1 VVCGTNQPSC
11 GDKLAIV
18 ALAASPYDCQ
28 AKVVLTPMQNTISMR
43 AMLREARLPSEGR
56 LMPASGEDRVIGS
69 TVGAAAFR

>member
-1 VVCGTNQPSC
+1 
-11 GDKLAIV
+11 
-18 ALAASPYDCQ
+18 
-28 AKVVLTPMQNTISMR
+28 MQNTISMR